1 MSTNISTNM
10 GTNIGTNMI
19 TQNKDYDHIIVS
31 ARSAGCVISNRLSKN
46 PKIKVLL
53 YKLVVKTIT
62 FGFISPRDIFTAW
75 VTPAQT
81 GGLKRLSK
89 KV

>member
-1 MSTNISTNM
+1 
-10 GTNIGTNMI
+10 MI
-19 TQNKDYDHIIVS
+19 TQNKDYDHIIVG
-31 ARSAGCVISNRLSKN
+31 ARSAGCVLANRLSKN
-46 PKIKVLL
+46 TKIKVLL

-62 FGFISPRDIFTAW
+62 FGFISPWDIFTAW

>member
-1 MSTNISTNM
+1 
-10 GTNIGTNMI
+10 MI
-19 TQNKDYDHIIVS
+19 TQNTDYDYIIVG
-31 ARSAGCVISNRLSKN
+31 AGSAGCVLANRLSKN

-62 FGFISPRDIFTAW
+62 FGFISPWDIFIAW

>member
-1 MSTNISTNM
+1 
-10 GTNIGTNMI
+10 MI
-19 TQNKDYDHIIVS
+19 TQNKDYDHIIVG
-31 ARSAGCVISNRLSKN
+31 ARSAGCVLANRLFKN

-62 FGFISPRDIFTAW
+62 FGLISPRDIFTAW